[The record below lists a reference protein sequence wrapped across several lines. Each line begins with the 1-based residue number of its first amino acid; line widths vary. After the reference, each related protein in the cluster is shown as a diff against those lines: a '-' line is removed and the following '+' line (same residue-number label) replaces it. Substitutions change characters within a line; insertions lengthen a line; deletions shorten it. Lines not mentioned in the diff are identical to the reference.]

1 MLPAANRLT
10 SSAGFDAAVRGGR
23 RCGSRTVVLHLGPG
37 DPSGASSVRVGMV
50 VSRAVGG
57 AVVRNRVRRR
67 LRHLVREHVDGLGS
81 SAPGSRLVVRAL
93 PASASASYGEL
104 GRDLA
109 RCLDRLVVPTQ
120 PARS

>member
-23 RCGSRTVVLHLGPG
+23 RCGSRTVVLHVAPG
-37 DPSGASSVRVGMV
+37 DGSGPVRVGMV

-67 LRHLVREHVDGLGS
+67 LRHLVGERLSGLS
-81 SAPGSRLVVRAL
+81 PSTRLVVRAL
-93 PASASASYGEL
+93 PASAAASYDDL
-104 GRDLA
+104 GRDVD
-109 RCLDRLVVPTQ
+109 RCLRRAGEVGGS
-120 PARS
+120 A